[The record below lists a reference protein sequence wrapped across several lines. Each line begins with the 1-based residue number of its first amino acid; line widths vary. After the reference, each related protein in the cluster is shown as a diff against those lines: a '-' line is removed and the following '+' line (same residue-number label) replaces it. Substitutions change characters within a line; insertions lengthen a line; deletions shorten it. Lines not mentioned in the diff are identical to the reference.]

1 MSLQIPADVESS
13 VRAFLANGRFAS
25 EEEVLR
31 KALAAL
37 EREEGVLDAI
47 REGIE
52 DEAAGR
58 MTPARRV
65 IEAAKQ
71 RLGRAAP

>member
-1 MSLQIPADVESS
+1 MSLQVSADIESR
-13 VRAFLANGRFAS
+13 VRAFVADGRFAS
-25 EEEVLR
+25 EEEVVC

-37 EREEGVLDAI
+37 ERQEHALDSI

-58 MTPARRV
+58 VTPARQV
-65 IEAAKQ
+65 VEAAKQ
-71 RLGRAAP
+71 KLGHAAK